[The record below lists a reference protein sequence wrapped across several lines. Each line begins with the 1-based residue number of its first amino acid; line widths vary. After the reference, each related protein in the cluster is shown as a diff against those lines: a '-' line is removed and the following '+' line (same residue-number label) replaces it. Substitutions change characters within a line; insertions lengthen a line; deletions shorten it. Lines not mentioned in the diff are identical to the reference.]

1 MKKIILT
8 AAAGVAAIALSACS
22 SEPAADETVVE
33 VETPAAEELAPP
45 TDAVPTDGATDA
57 AAEASPA
64 ATESPAM

>member
-8 AAAGVAAIALSACS
+8 AAASVAAIALSACS

-33 VETPAAEELAPP
+33 VETPAAEELAAPTDVP
-45 TDAVPTDGATDA
+45 TDAATDA